1 MTAKQLSEAWLS
13 PASDEGKSSPHSLLQ
28 HEPTVVGR
36 KGLAMFKYT
45 KHYSTK
51 STPQSEAVPGTNQV
65 PNSAGGFAWELDDW
79 ARLDRFLILGSE
91 RGTYYVGERKLT
103 KDNAA
108 CVARCIA
115 ADGIRTIDRI
125 VAISDSGRAPKNDPA
140 IFSLAMAAK
149 LGDEATRRAA
159 YAALPKVCRIG
170 THLMHFA
177 EYAQG
182 FGGWGRGM
190 RRAIGA
196 WFNGKPAAELA
207 FQLAKYQ
214 SRDGWSNRDL
224 LRLAHPRAASPSH
237 DRLFSWS
244 VKGELPEG
252 AKDDPALELIV
263 AMEEL
268 RRMDDVLAG
277 ARLIREKKL
286 PRECVP
292 TEWLKFP
299 EVWEALLAAMP
310 MTAMIRNLA
319 TMTRVGLL
327 TQSSHATNR
336 VIDQL
341 RDPQRLLKARV
352 HPIAVLAALVTY
364 KSGRG
369 VRGSG
374 TWQPVA
380 KIVDALDA
388 AFYASFGGVEPSGKR
403 MLLALDVSGSMGC
416 GIVAGVPGLTPRIAS
431 AAMSLVTAATERD
444 HAFVAFTAG
453 TSGLGGQFGGESG
466 ITTLSISPRQRLDD
480 VVATIGALAMGGTDC
495 ALPMVWAQKH
505 RVDVDTFVIY
515 TDNETWAGSVH
526 PAQALRAYRE
536 ARGIPAKLVVVGM
549 TSTGFSLADP
559 DDAGMLD
566 VVGFDTSTPP
576 VIADFARA

>member
-1 MTAKQLSEAWLS
+1 
-13 PASDEGKSSPHSLLQ
+13 
-28 HEPTVVGR
+28 
-36 KGLAMFKYT
+36 MFKFN
-45 KHYSTK
+45 KFFSLK
-51 STPQSEAVPGTNQV
+51 STPQSEPIPGTNQV
-65 PNSAGGFAWELDDW
+65 PNSAGGYAWELDDW
-79 ARLDRFLILGSE
+79 ARLDRFLVLGSE
-91 RGTYYVGERKLT
+91 GGTYYIGERALT
-103 KDNAA
+103 RDNAG
-108 CVARCIA
+108 CVARCVV

-125 VAISDSGRAPKNDPA
+125 VAISDAGRAPKNDPA

-196 WFNGKPAAELA
+196 WFNDKPAKDLA
-207 FQLAKYQ
+207 LQLAKYQ

-237 DRLFSWS
+237 DRLFAWA
-244 VKGELPEG
+244 VKGELPDG
-252 AKDDPALELIV
+252 AHEDPALELIV

-268 RRMDDVLAG
+268 RKQTDVLTG
-277 ARLIREKKL
+277 AKLIRDKKL

-292 TEWLKFP
+292 TQWLAFP
-299 EVWEALLAAMP
+299 EVWDALLPAMP

-327 TQSSHATNR
+327 TQSSHATNTI
-336 VIDQL
+336 VGQL
-341 RDPQRLLKARV
+341 RDASRLRKARV

-369 VRGSG
+369 ARGSA
-374 TWQPVA
+374 TWKPVA

-388 AFYASFGGVEPSGKR
+388 AFYASFGAVEPSGKR
-403 MLLALDVSGSMGC
+403 MLLALDVSGSMNC
-416 GIVAGVPGLTPRIAS
+416 GVVAGVPGLTPRVAS

-444 HAFVAFTAG
+444 HAFVAFTAAAG
-453 TSGLGGQFGGESG
+453 GYGGQWGGGQSG

-480 VVATIGALAMGGTDC
+480 IVREIDKLPMGGTDC
-495 ALPMVWAQKH
+495 ALPMLWAQKH

-536 ARGIPAKLVVVGM
+536 ARGIPAKLIVVGM
-549 TSTGFSLADP
+549 TSTGFSIADP